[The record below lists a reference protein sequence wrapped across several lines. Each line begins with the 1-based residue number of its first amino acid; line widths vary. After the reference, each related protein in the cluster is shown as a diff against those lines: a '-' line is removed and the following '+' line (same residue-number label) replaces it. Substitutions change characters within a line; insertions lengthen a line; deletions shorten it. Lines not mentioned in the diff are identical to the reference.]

1 MEEKKYNFITVLIP
15 CYNEEAAIKQVVDD
29 VEAAMRTTAYQY
41 EILLVD
47 DNSTDKTVEII
58 NEIKP
63 LNSKISLV
71 KRRLNGGSGAS
82 RKTGILHARGDII
95 VMLDGDG
102 TYDAADIPKLLSYFP
117 EYDQVNGAR
126 TTEEGT
132 YKFLRFSAKWFIR
145 QLAIYLSGYNIP
157 DLNTGLKAFKKDI
170 VMKYMWVIPDG
181 FSCVTTMTLAFLTN
195 GYNVKYI
202 PTKYFKRVGKSK
214 FHPLKDTAKYF
225 NTVLRMIIYFNPLR
239 FFLPV
244 GGLIMLAAII
254 WMGFTLYFFDF
265 KIHAS
270 QIIMIIAAMQIF
282 VFGFLADL
290 IVSTTKRLN

>member
-1 MEEKKYNFITVLIP
+1 
-15 CYNEEAAIKQVVDD
+15 
-29 VEAAMRTTAYQY
+29 MRTTAYQY

-47 DNSTDKTVEII
+47 DNSTDNTVEII
-58 NEIKP
+58 NEIKQ

-225 NTVLRMIIYFNPLR
+225 NTVLRMIIYFNPLK

-290 IVSTTKRLN
+290 IVSTTKRPN